1 MLLKQER
8 KIKMGMLNRHAEPKR
23 YRFSGKYIPDNF
35 DKLLTHFKAFLVGY
49 IKDDKTDLSVFD
61 YNDIIYCIKIGF
73 VPEDIAKDIKNT
85 AIRYDKIFNI
95 HKFKDLLGIDNMVK
109 TSHTY
114 FDGLVHILIYIYKAK
129 GIFFEVR
136 VPKDDKSEFDM
147 SINLLDGYGDVSV
160 DKDDSSG
167 CDLVRTKADTPT
179 TNEVKDT
186 ETKVNESEEEKPSF
200 SAKAEKAIIA
210 IDLNY
215 TQYKNTLRS
224 LGSDITKEDVE
235 RLEALAKTIRA
246 TSYSIAR
253 PTTPENALESLMAKG
268 IIKPEF
274 KMAFNSMFDNL
285 IKDPLRYFFAKY
297 EGAKFVE
304 HKEKVLTL
312 DFQFERKLY
321 SMYFDYTNLTGLE
334 DKEKLATLCKEAL
347 TELYQI
353 REHFLRDLLGATGDL
368 ITYLK
373 LVENHD
379 VDKDNLSS
387 LFYDYVYN
395 KITAFK
401 TLASTYEADVFANNP
416 TVAKCK
422 EMESSIDEI
431 TIKIQEWLTKSKTN
445 IAKLFYTNLA

>member
-1 MLLKQER
+1 MAIVNPWNNPIKLTLKYHFNSE
-8 KIKMGMLNRHAEPKR
+8 
-23 YRFSGKYIPDNF
+23 FIPDKF
-35 DKLLTHFKAFLVGY
+35 DNLIDHFRDFVANY
-49 IKDDKTDLSVFD
+49 IIKNVI
-61 YNDIIYCIKIGF
+61 DIGQLDF
-73 VPEDIAKDIKNT
+73 EDIEYCNKINFGPIEIARDIEK
-85 AIRYDKIFNI
+85 AINYNAN
-95 HKFKDLLGIDNMVK
+95 KFRKGRFECLLGENNMAK
-109 TSHTY
+109 TSFTRSH
-114 FDGLVHILIYIYKAK
+114 DLIYVYKAP
-129 GIFFEVR
+129 GVVFEVT
-136 VPKDDKSEFDM
+136 VPQPDRREFNL
-147 SINLLDGYGDVSV
+147 SITILDGYDNFKKESTQ
-160 DKDDSSG
+160 DSQ
-167 CDLVRTKADTPT
+167 VKAKTDIPMS
-179 TNEVKDT
+179 KAS
-186 ETKVNESEEEKPSF
+186 KVNEANESKVDKPEEVKPSL
-200 SAKAEKAIIA
+200 SAKAEKAIVA

-321 SMYFDYTNLTGLE
+321 SMYFDYTNLTDLE

-347 TELYQI
+347 TELYKI

-379 VDKDNLSS
+379 VDNDNLSP

-395 KITAFK
+395 KIVAFK

-431 TIKIQEWLTKSKTN
+431 TTKIQEWLTKSKTE
-445 IAKLFYTNLA
+445 IAKLFYTKLV

>member
-1 MLLKQER
+1 
-8 KIKMGMLNRHAEPKR
+8 MGMLNRHVEPKR
-23 YRFSGKYIPDNF
+23 YRFSSKYIPDNF
-35 DKLLTHFKAFLVGY
+35 DKLLNHFKAFLVGY

-61 YNDIIYCIKIGF
+61 YNDIIYCIKLSF

-85 AIRYDKIFNI
+85 AIKYNKIFNV
-95 HKFKDLLGIDNMVK
+95 HKFKDLLDTDDLVK
-109 TSHTY
+109 ISCTY
-114 FDGLVHILIYIYKAK
+114 SCGLIYIYRAK
-129 GIFFEVR
+129 GIVFEIR

-147 SINLLDGYGDVSV
+147 SINLLDSYGDVSV

-167 CDLVRTKADTPT
+167 WDLVKTKTDVPI
-179 TNEVKDT
+179 TNEPKAGEPEEDQS
-186 ETKVNESEEEKPSF
+186 ELDTKV
-200 SAKAEKAIIA
+200 EKAISSIEA
-210 IDLNY
+210 NY
-215 TQYKNTLRS
+215 LQYKNILRS
-224 LGSDITKEDVE
+224 LGSNITKEDIE
-235 RLEALAKTIRA
+235 RLEVLSKTIRT
-246 TSYSIAR
+246 TSYSLSK

-321 SMYFDYTNLTGLE
+321 SMYFDYTNLTDLE

-379 VDKDNLSS
+379 VDNDNLSP

-395 KITAFK
+395 KIVAFK

-431 TIKIQEWLTKSKTN
+431 TTKIQEWLTKSKTE
-445 IAKLFYTNLA
+445 IAKLFYTKLV

>member
-1 MLLKQER
+1 
-8 KIKMGMLNRHAEPKR
+8 MGMLNRHAEPKR

-35 DKLLTHFKAFLVGY
+35 DKLLTHFKAFLAGY
-49 IKDDKTDLSVFD
+49 IKDDKTDLNVFD

-147 SINLLDGYGDVSV
+147 SINLLDSYGDVSV
-160 DKDDSSG
+160 DADISSG

-179 TNEVKDT
+179 TNGPKDS
-186 ETKVNESEEEKPSF
+186 ESEEAKVSNSEEEKPSL
-200 SAKAEKAIIA
+200 SAKAEKAIVA

-235 RLEALAKTIRA
+235 RLEALSKAIRIA
-246 TSYSIAR
+246 SYGIYK
-253 PTTPENALESLMAKG
+253 PTTPENVLENLMSKG

-274 KMAFNSMFDNL
+274 KMAFTSMFDNL

-304 HKEKVLTL
+304 LNEKVLTL

-321 SMYFDYTNLTGLE
+321 SMYFDYTNLTKLE
-334 DKEKLATLCKEAL
+334 DRKKLAFLFQEAL
-347 TELYQI
+347 EELYQI
-353 REHFLRDLLGATGDL
+353 KEHFLRDLLGATGDL
-368 ITYLK
+368 LTYLK
-373 LVENHD
+373 AVEDYD
-379 VDKDNLSS
+379 VDNNYLSP

-401 TLASTYEADVFANNP
+401 TLASTYEADVFANNQ

-431 TIKIQEWLTKSKTN
+431 ITKTQQQLAKSKTN
-445 IAKLFYTNLA
+445 IAKLFFNQLQ

>member
-1 MLLKQER
+1 
-8 KIKMGMLNRHAEPKR
+8 MGMLNRHVEPKR

-61 YNDIIYCIKIGF
+61 YNDIIYCIKLSF

-85 AIRYDKIFNI
+85 AIKYDKIFNV
-95 HKFKDLLGIDNMVK
+95 HKFKDLLSIDNMVK

-114 FDGLVHILIYIYKAK
+114 YDGLIHILIYIYKAR

-147 SINLLDGYGDVSV
+147 SINLLDSYGDVSV
-160 DKDDSSG
+160 VGCDSSG
-167 CDLVRTKADTPT
+167 CDLVKTKTDAPT

-186 ETKVNESEEEKPSF
+186 DTKVNESEESKVDKSEEEKPSL
-200 SAKAEKAIIA
+200 SAKAEKAIVA

-321 SMYFDYTNLTGLE
+321 SMYFDYTNLTDLE

-347 TELYQI
+347 AELYQI

-373 LVENHD
+373 LVENKD
-379 VDKDNLSS
+379 IDNDNLSP

-395 KITAFK
+395 KIVAFK

-431 TIKIQEWLTKSKTN
+431 TTKIQEWLTKSKTN
-445 IAKLFYTNLA
+445 IAKLFYNQLQ

>member
-1 MLLKQER
+1 
-8 KIKMGMLNRHAEPKR
+8 MGMLNRRAEPKR

-35 DKLLTHFKAFLVGY
+35 DRLLNHFKAFLVGY
-49 IKDDKTDLSVFD
+49 IKDD
-61 YNDIIYCIKIGF
+61 
-73 VPEDIAKDIKNT
+73 
-85 AIRYDKIFNI
+85 
-95 HKFKDLLGIDNMVK
+95 
-109 TSHTY
+109 
-114 FDGLVHILIYIYKAK
+114 
-129 GIFFEVR
+129 
-136 VPKDDKSEFDM
+136 
-147 SINLLDGYGDVSV
+147 
-160 DKDDSSG
+160 SSG
-167 CDLVRTKADTPT
+167 CDLVKTKTDVPT
-179 TNEVKDT
+179 TNELKDS
-186 ETKVNESEEEKPSF
+186 ESEEPKVDEPKEEKPSL
-200 SAKAEKAIIA
+200 SAKAEKAIVA

-235 RLEALAKTIRA
+235 RLEALAKTIRT

-321 SMYFDYTNLTGLE
+321 SMYFDYTNLTDLE

-373 LVENHD
+373 LVENKD
-379 VDKDNLSS
+379 VDNDNLSP

-395 KITAFK
+395 KIVAFK
-401 TLASTYEADVFANNP
+401 TLASAYEADVFANNP

-422 EMESSIDEI
+422 EIESSIDEI
-431 TIKIQEWLTKSKTN
+431 TTKAQEWLTKSKTN
-445 IAKLFYTNLA
+445 IAKLFYNQLQ